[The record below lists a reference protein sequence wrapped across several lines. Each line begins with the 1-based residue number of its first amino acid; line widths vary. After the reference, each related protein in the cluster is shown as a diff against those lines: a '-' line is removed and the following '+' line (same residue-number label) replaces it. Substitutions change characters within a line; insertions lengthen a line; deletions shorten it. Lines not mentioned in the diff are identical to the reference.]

1 MSAIIGLPA
10 SPVAAGLP
18 AEAGSATDAAGGGTP
33 FDSLFRQLLRA
44 PGGMAELLADPG
56 TPGEAPFAASIDAA
70 APEDLGALLPF
81 LEAMGLTIMADS
93 HPRKDG
99 TPRHDCS
106 TLTRASSPAA
116 GDAAAPGG
124 TLLPAAAAILPG
136 QTAISAAIRLPG
148 HAGAAGDGAPA
159 AAAPS
164 ASLPAGQ
171 PGQGVP
177 AAEGLA
183 FQAAAAVDNSRGASS
198 VPGQAN
204 VAVPVVA
211 AEAPRVAAAATEAT
225 PSLPVARPFG
235 AAGWSEEVG
244 NRVTWMATRMESR
257 AELVLTPPQLGRV
270 EVSLSVRGELAN
282 ASFVSANPAVR
293 EALEAALPR
302 LREILAEAGIQ
313 LGQAQVG
320 AEHRGHAA
328 GERRGDASGE
338 RTRDDAGNM
347 ASSRGGENL
356 LPAAGLK
363 SGRGLVDV
371 FA

>member
-33 FDSLFRQLLRA
+33 FDSLFRQLLQA

-56 TPGEAPFAASIDAA
+56 TPGEAPFAAGVDAA

-81 LEAMGLTIMADS
+81 LEAMG
-93 HPRKDG
+93 
-99 TPRHDCS
+99 
-106 TLTRASSPAA
+106 LTRASSPAA

-124 TLLPAAAAILPG
+124 TLLPAAAVILPG

-159 AAAPS
+159 AAVPS

-183 FQAAAAVDNSRGASS
+183 FQAAAAVDHSRGASS
-198 VPGQAN
+198 APGQAN

-270 EVSLSVRGELAN
+270 EVNLSVRGELAN

>member
-1 MSAIIGLPA
+1 MPAIISLPV
-10 SPVAAGLP
+10 SPVAAGP
-18 AEAGSATDAAGGGTP
+18 SAEAGIPADAAGGGTP

-44 PGGMAELLADPG
+44 PGAMAELLADRETAEG
-56 TPGEAPFAASIDAA
+56 AAFAAGVDAA

-81 LEAMGLTIMADS
+81 LEAMGLT
-93 HPRKDG
+93 
-99 TPRHDCS
+99 
-106 TLTRASSPAA
+106 RAGSPDA
-116 GDAAAPGG
+116 GDAEATGG
-124 TLLPAAAAILPG
+124 TLLPAAAAILPA
-136 QTAISAAIRLPG
+136 QAAISAATMLAGRAG
-148 HAGAAGDGAPA
+148 HAGDGAPA
-159 AAAPS
+159 AAAAPS
-164 ASLPAGQ
+164 ASLPTGQ
-171 PGQGVP
+171 PGQGMP
-177 AAEGLA
+177 DAEGLA
-183 FQAAAAVDNSRGASS
+183 FQAAAAAENSRGASS
-198 VPGQAN
+198 VPGQAG

-211 AEAPRVAAAATEAT
+211 AESARVAAAATEAT
-225 PSLPVARPFG
+225 PSLPVARPLG

-244 NRVTWMATRMESR
+244 NRVAWMATRMESR

-270 EVSLSVRGELAN
+270 EVNLSVRGEMAN

-302 LREILAEAGIQ
+302 LRELLAEAGIQ

-320 AEHRGHAA
+320 AEHQGHAA

-338 RTRDDAGNM
+338 HARDDAGNM

-356 LPAAGLK
+356 LPSAGLK